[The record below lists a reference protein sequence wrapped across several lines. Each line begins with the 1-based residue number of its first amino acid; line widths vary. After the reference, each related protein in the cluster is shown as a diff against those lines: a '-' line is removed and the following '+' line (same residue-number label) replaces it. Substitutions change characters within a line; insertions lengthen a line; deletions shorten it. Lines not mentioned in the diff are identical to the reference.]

1 MSWGAEHKKRAHG
14 RSALEA
20 LKLALWQ
27 RLSQLKHP
35 RHVLAVIREVVVA
48 QTGRQGGRGAEK
60 VQNVKGR

>member
-1 MSWGAEHKKRAHG
+1 MSRGAEHKKRAHG

-35 RHVLAVIREVVVA
+35 RHVLAVIREEVA
-48 QTGRQGGRGAEK
+48 GHAASEMGAGR